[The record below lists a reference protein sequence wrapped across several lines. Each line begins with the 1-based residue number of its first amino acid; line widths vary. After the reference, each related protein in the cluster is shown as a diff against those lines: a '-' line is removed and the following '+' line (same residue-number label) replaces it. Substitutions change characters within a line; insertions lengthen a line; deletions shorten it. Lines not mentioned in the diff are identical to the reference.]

1 MSDLKPINH
10 QDIID
15 AIQRID
21 NNSQL
26 KKQRGSS
33 TYDLVYNGRS
43 YPPILVLSEAN
54 KVRGGGEL
62 LLSDFGNSTEKAFK
76 ILREL
81 GFIVIMKRKLAFK
94 EYLLTTTPEG
104 SGTSSSYLQAMDNL
118 DELFNESGRING
130 SIYNIEDINF
140 FEQVVEDV
148 KLYQKDN
155 ESILYKKPK
164 SYAERGFYSASVRK
178 YIEFLIES
186 GLNSNLQ
193 KDTSKKVTKL
203 IRHKDQGCFT
213 IKAFS
218 ESLNNTNLSFSEILI
233 TRFVT
238 SLITKPFVLLNG
250 LSGSG
255 KTKLAQSFVQWI
267 CQDNSQYKIIP
278 VGADWTNREP
288 LLGYPNGLDSESYIT
303 PDNGALQLMLD
314 AQSNPELPYFM
325 ILDEM
330 NLSHVERYF
339 ADFLSVM
346 ESNDSIKLYTGNER
360 KDFNGV
366 SIPEV
371 VYWPENLFI
380 IGTVNIDET
389 TYMFSPKVL
398 DRANVIEFR
407 LNSDDLKVYF
417 ENTKKVDLSRLE
429 SKGADMAV
437 SFLNISKQKEGTS
450 EVIVRAELIKFFEEL
465 TKVGAEFG
473 YRTANEILILISQ
486 LGKLDSTMELNQQI
500 DIAIMQKLLP
510 KLHGSR
516 SKIVKV
522 LDALILLCVED
533 ANSFD
538 INKVLTNDKLRVDL
552 KYPISY
558 AKLLRMYNNV
568 IANGFTSYAE
578 A

>member
-1 MSDLKPINH
+1 MSNLKPINH
-10 QDIID
+10 QDIIN
-15 AIQRID
+15 AIQQLD

-54 KVRGGGEL
+54 KLRGGEEL

-81 GFIVIMKRKLAFK
+81 GFIVIVKKKLGFK
-94 EYLLTTTPEG
+94 EYLLSTSPEG
-104 SGTSSSYLQAMDNL
+104 SGTTSSYLQAMDNL
-118 DELFNESGRING
+118 DELLNDSGKIIG

-140 FEQVVEDV
+140 FEQLIEEV
-148 KLYQKDN
+148 KHYQKDIR
-155 ESILYKKPK
+155 SILYKKPK
-164 SYAERGFYSASVRK
+164 SYAERGFYSASLRK
-178 YIEFLIES
+178 YIDFLVEYES
-186 GLNSNLQ
+186 GNISQ
-193 KDTSKKVTKL
+193 MDIPKKIKEF
-203 IRHKDQGCFT
+203 ISYEDQGYFT
-213 IKAFS
+213 IRAFID
-218 ESLNNTNLSFSEILI
+218 SLQNANLSFSEVLI
-233 TRFVT
+233 TRFVA

-267 CQDNSQYKIIP
+267 CQDKSQYKIIP

-288 LLGYPNGLDSESYIT
+288 LLGYPNGLDLDNYVT
-303 PDNGALQLMLD
+303 PDNGALKLIID
-314 AQSNPELPYFM
+314 AQNNPELPYFM

-360 KDFNGV
+360 KDSNGV
-366 SIPEV
+366 TIPETI
-371 VYWPENLFI
+371 YWPENLFI

-407 LNSDDLKVYF
+407 LNSNDLWAYF
-417 ENTKKVDLSRLE
+417 NNIKKVELSKLE
-429 SKGADMAV
+429 NKGADMAV
-437 SFLNISKQKEGTS
+437 SFLNLSKDKKGTT
-450 EVIVRAELIKFFEEL
+450 EVEVRNELLKFFEEL
-465 TKVGAEFG
+465 AKVGAEFG
-473 YRTANEILILISQ
+473 YRTANEALTLIQQ
-486 LGKLDSTMELNQQI
+486 LGKLDSTMEMNQRI

-533 ANSFD
+533 PASFE
-538 INKVLTNDKLRVDL
+538 INKVLIDDKLQVKL

>member
-1 MSDLKPINH
+1 MSNLKPISH

-54 KVRGGGEL
+54 KVCGGGEL

-178 YIEFLIES
+178 YIEFLLES
-186 GLNSNLQ
+186 GLNSSLQ

-203 IRHKDQGCFT
+203 IRHKDQGYFT

-218 ESLNNTNLSFSEILI
+218 ESLNNANLSFSEILI

-288 LLGYPNGLDSESYIT
+288 LLGYPNGLDPENYIT

-346 ESNDSIKLYTGNER
+346 ESNDSIKLYTGNKR
-360 KDFNGV
+360 KDSRGYF
-366 SIPEV
+366 IPERIS
-371 VYWPENLFI
+371 WPENLFI

-407 LNSDDLKVYF
+407 IEEKELRSYF
-417 ENTKKVDLSRLE
+417 ENIKSIDLTQLE
-429 SKGADMAV
+429 YKGISTSKG
-437 SFLNISKQKEGTS
+437 FLSMCKLVTKSTDKVVQE
-450 EVIVRAELIKFFEEL
+450 ELVKFFIEL
-465 TKVGAEFG
+465 SKVGSEFG
-473 YRTANEILILISQ
+473 YRTANEALTLIQQ
-486 LGKLDSTMELNQQI
+486 LGKLDSTMELNQRI

-522 LDALILLCVED
+522 LDALILLCVKD

-538 INKVLTNDKLRVDL
+538 INKVLTDDKLRVDL